1 MAEPAKERKTFFREG
16 LPTSDDDSTV
26 KHQGAYQYLDGA
38 WPWELHA

>member
-26 KHQGAYQYLDGA
+26 KHQGAYRYLDGA